1 MTYSLCE
8 WFMQTYGDW
17 NYQNQPF
24 VMPSETEMSNYVVA
38 DKEQEKKFEDELT
51 KEAEKTALSAPK
63 VSQEDSPYLLLYY
76 TI

>member
-51 KEAEKTALSAPK
+51 KEAEKQL
-63 VSQEDSPYLLLYY
+63 YLHLRFLRKNVESNQP
-76 TI
+76 